1 MSLRVSHPHV
11 ELSAQLE
18 GSPVVR
24 GTRIAV
30 RRLFAWHRQGVPLE
44 TLFKRYPQLSPGQ
57 LLDALSFAYDNPEL
71 IEADLARERAALGQ
85 DVRNP

>member
-1 MSLRVSHPHV
+1 M
-11 ELSAQLE
+11 
-18 GSPVVR
+18 
-24 GTRIAV
+24 
-30 RRLFAWHRQGVPLE
+30 PLE

-57 LLDALSFAYDNPEL
+57 LLDALAFAYDNPEL